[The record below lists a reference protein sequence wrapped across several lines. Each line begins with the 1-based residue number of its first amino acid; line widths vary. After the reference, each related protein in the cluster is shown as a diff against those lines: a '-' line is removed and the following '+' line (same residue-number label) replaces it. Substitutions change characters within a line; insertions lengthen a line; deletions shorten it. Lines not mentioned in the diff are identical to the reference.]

1 MRIYQ
6 DLNLP
11 RRRGGRDQQ
20 SGPQQEYA
28 ESLPRR
34 PGRDGWS
41 NLLASESFGLLAEAD
56 FDAAVA
62 LAQSIVRPETSIA
75 AQLALCRWVLSRKQ

>member
-1 MRIYQ
+1 MVEEI
-6 DLNLP
+6 NKV
-11 RRRGGRDQQ
+11 GHSKSTQ
-20 SGPQQEYA
+20 SPY
-28 ESLPRR
+28 
-34 PGRDGWS
+34 RDGPEVMVGS

-56 FDAAVA
+56 FNAAVA